1 MNSTPRVGALI
12 AVMAALALSAC
23 TGTSQPTQT
32 TTGPSPSP
40 SASTSTTVAQ
50 STTSLSPQELEAKAA
65 EAAVVKFWRVVDE
78 LSADPNTSLDKL
90 ATVSRGTSIDT
101 WAQMLTNRRGK
112 QYRQVGD
119 VVVASVAAKVKGPKS
134 WGVTACIDVS
144 KVNLVDKDGKSV
156 VAATRPP
163 RVEYLYTVEKGQNPE
178 GYYVIAD
185 KQVRTC

>member
-1 MNSTPRVGALI
+1 MTKNR
-12 AVMAALALSAC
+12 LALVAVLLLGAC
-23 TGTSQPTQT
+23 TGASQPTQT
-32 TTGPSPSP
+32 TTSPSPSP
-40 SASTSTTVAQ
+40 SSSTPTSMAP

-78 LSADPNTSLDKL
+78 LSSDPNTSLNKL

-119 VVVASVAAKVKGPKS
+119 VVIASVAAKVKGPKS
-134 WGVTACIDVS
+134 WDVTACIDVS

-163 RVEYLYTVEKGQNPE
+163 RVEYLYTVEKGQSPA
-178 GYYVIAD
+178 GYYVTAD

>member
-1 MNSTPRVGALI
+1 MNSTPRAGALI

-23 TGTSQPTQT
+23 TGTSQPAQT
-32 TTGPSPSP
+32 TTGPAPSP
-40 SASTSTTVAQ
+40 SASTSTTVAP

-101 WAQMLTNRRGK
+101 WAQLLTDSRAR
-112 QYRQVGD
+112 QYRSIGATTIAS
-119 VVVASVAAKVKGPKS
+119 VVATAKGPKT
-134 WGVTACIDVS
+134 WQVTACIDVS
-144 KVNLVDKDGKSV
+144 KVNVVDKHGKSV

-163 RVEYLYTVEKGQNPE
+163 RVEYLHTVEKGQNPE
-178 GYYVIAD
+178 GYYVVTD